1 MSKTRRTVL
10 AFCLLG
16 ASLEGCSLYEPS
28 KRDFTQVDQRPAK
41 AQEANNTLAQAE
53 AACKD
58 QTQKK
63 GIASVTAIFARFRK
77 GSADQ
82 DYMDCMKQRG
92 FEVKQ

>member
-1 MSKTRRTVL
+1 MPKTRRIVL

-28 KRDFTQVDQRPAK
+28 SRDFTQVDQRPAK
-41 AQEANNTLAQAE
+41 AMESGNTLLAAE
-53 AACKD
+53 EACKE
-58 QTQKK
+58 QTQTK

-82 DYMDCMKQRG
+82 DYIDCMKERG